1 MRVASDIGGTF
12 TDLAYLD
19 EATGETGV
27 FKTSTT
33 PADFSRGALLT
44 LRKAGFEIPAT
55 RFFIHGSTVVINALT
70 ERKGAKTGLITTCGF
85 RDVLEITRANR
96 PDLYNMYY
104 SKPKPFVPR
113 QFRLEVRERMNHRG
127 EELLPLDEED
137 VEKAVAYFKKEDI
150 ESIAVCFLH
159 SYANPAHERRCGE
172 IIRRTAPEI
181 PVTLSCEITQEW
193 REYERTSTTV
203 LNSYVLRKTGAYLD
217 NLENKLSE
225 MGMEKVCHIMQS
237 NGGTVTFEHG
247 KGAPINSVE
256 SGPAAG
262 VIGATVLGAAI
273 GEEDLVTFDVGGT
286 TAKASL
292 VVGGNPRIF
301 SDYWIERSRS
311 FAGYPILVPTIDIV
325 EIGSGGGSL
334 AWVDGAGTLRVGPES
349 AGADPGPACYGRG
362 GNRVTVT
369 DANVVAGRI
378 NPDYFLGGEIPL
390 DVGLAKRAIQPIAE
404 AYGISV
410 EEAAMGIIRL
420 ADSSMVNALKLVS
433 VRRGYDPRDFTLIAF
448 GGGGAMHAGSLIRE
462 LKVKK
467 AVIPTNP
474 AVFSAWGMLVADLRQ
489 DFIKT
494 FILRTDREEP
504 EVIEKL
510 FGDMEAKA
518 MIFMVEQRIAQD
530 RVRFQ
535 RYADMRYRGQEHTV
549 KVPVESGLF
558 DQARLQETRDRFH
571 QLHEQAY
578 SFRLESPVEIVNCH
592 LVSLGTTAKPPLRT
606 VSGSGLR
613 LDEAVKGRR
622 LVNFDELG
630 FHESPVYERDLLPVE
645 QQLEGPLVIEE
656 PASTA
661 VVFPDQTVVRDRFGF
676 LHIEMMKPGD
686 LAAPEREK

>member
-12 TDLAYLD
+12 TDLVYLD
-19 EATGETGV
+19 EASGETGV

-33 PADFSRGALLT
+33 PHDFARAVLLT
-44 LRKAGFEIPAT
+44 LRKAGFELPAT

-70 ERKGAKTGLITTCGF
+70 ERKGARTGLITTSGF

-104 SKPKPFVPR
+104 TKPKPFVPR
-113 QFRLEVRERMNHRG
+113 QFRLEVRERMNCRG
-127 EELLPLDEED
+127 EELLPLNQED
-137 VEKAVAYFKKEDI
+137 VRKAVAYFKKEGI

-159 SYANPAHERRCGE
+159 SYANPAHEKKCGE
-172 IIRRTAPEI
+172 IIRATAPEI
-181 PVTLSCEITQEW
+181 PLTLSCDITQEW
-193 REYERTSTTV
+193 REYERTSTAV
-203 LNSYVLRKTGAYLD
+203 LNSYVLTETGAYLD
-217 NLENKLSE
+217 NLEKKLSE

-237 NGGTVTFEHG
+237 NGGTVTFERG
-247 KGAPINSVE
+247 RDTPINSVE

-262 VIGATVLGAAI
+262 VIGATVLGAAV
-273 GEEDLVTFDVGGT
+273 GEADVVSFDVGGT

-301 SDYWIERSRS
+301 SDYWIERSGS

-334 AWVDGAGTLRVGPES
+334 AWVDGAGALRVGPES

-362 GNRVTVT
+362 GNRPTVT

-378 NPDYFLGGEIPL
+378 NPDYFLGGEISL
-390 DVGLAKRAIQPIAE
+390 DVGLAERAIKPIAE
-404 AYGISV
+404 AYRISI

-420 ADSSMVNALKLVS
+420 ADSSMENALKLVS
-433 VRRGYDPRDFTLIAF
+433 VRRGYDPRDFAMIAF

-467 AVIPTNP
+467 AIIPTDP

-494 FILRTDREEP
+494 FILRTDQVEP
-504 EVIEKL
+504 ETIEKL
-510 FGDMEAKA
+510 FSDMEERA
-518 MIFMVEQRIAQD
+518 MSFMVKQRIAEE

-535 RYADMRYRGQEHTV
+535 RHADMRYRGQEHTV
-549 KVPVESGLF
+549 KVPIESGLF
-558 DQARLQETRDRFH
+558 DQARLQETNERFH

-578 SFRLESPVEIVNCH
+578 SFRLESPVEIVNYH
-592 LVSLGTTAKPPLRT
+592 LISLGTTAKPRLRS

-613 LDEAVKGRR
+613 LEEAVKGRR
-622 LVNFDELG
+622 SVNFDELG
-630 FHESPVYERDLLPVE
+630 FHESTVYERDLLPVD
-645 QQLEGPLVIEE
+645 QRLEGPLVIEE
-656 PASTA
+656 PASTT
-661 VVFPDQTVVRDRFGF
+661 VVFPDQEVVRDSYGL
-676 LHIEMMKPGD
+676 LHIEMMNK
-686 LAAPEREK
+686 

>member
-12 TDLAYLD
+12 TDLVFLD

-27 FKTSTT
+27 SKTSTT
-33 PADFSRGALLT
+33 PADFARGVLLT

-104 SKPKPFVPR
+104 TKPKPFVSR
-113 QFRLEVRERMNHRG
+113 QFRLEVRERMNYRG
-127 EELLPLDEED
+127 EELLPLNEED
-137 VEKAVAYFKKEDI
+137 VEKAVAYFKTEGI

-181 PVTLSCEITQEW
+181 PITLSCQITQEW
-193 REYERTSTTV
+193 REYERTSTAV
-203 LNSYVLRKTGAYLD
+203 LNSYVLTKTGAYLD
-217 NLENKLSE
+217 NLEKKLSK
-225 MGMEKVCHIMQS
+225 MGMEKVCHLMQS
-237 NGGTVTFEHG
+237 NGGTVTFDRG
-247 KGAPINSVE
+247 RGAPINSVE

-262 VIGATVLGAAI
+262 VIGATVLGRAI
-273 GEEDLVTFDVGGT
+273 GEEDVISFDVGGT

-292 VVGGNPRIF
+292 VAGGNPRIF

-311 FAGYPILVPTIDIV
+311 SAGYPILVPTIDIV

-334 AWVDGAGTLRVGPES
+334 AWIDGVGALRVGPAS
-349 AGADPGPACYGRG
+349 AGADPGPACYDRG
-362 GNRVTVT
+362 GNGPTVT

-378 NPDYFLGGEIPL
+378 NPGYFLGGEIPL
-390 DVGLAKRAIQPIAE
+390 NVGLAERAIQPIAE
-404 AYGISV
+404 AYRISI

-448 GGGGAMHAGSLIRE
+448 GGGGALHAGSLIRE
-462 LKVKK
+462 LKVRK
-467 AVIPTNP
+467 AVIPTDP

-494 FILRTDREEP
+494 FILRSDQVEP
-504 EVIEKL
+504 EIIEKL
-510 FGDMEAKA
+510 FSEMEEKA
-518 MIFMVEQRIAQD
+518 MSLMVEQCIAKD
-530 RVRFQ
+530 RVQFQ

-549 KVPVESGLF
+549 KVPVGSGLF
-558 DQARLQETRDRFH
+558 DQPKFQKTKERFH

-578 SFRLESPVEIVNCH
+578 SFRLESPIEIVNYH
-592 LVSLGTTAKPPLRT
+592 LVSLGTTAKPRLRT

-630 FHESPVYERDLLPVE
+630 FHESPIYERDLLPVE
-645 QQLEGPLVIEE
+645 QRLEGPLVIEE
-656 PASTA
+656 PASTT
-661 VVFPDQTVVRDRFGF
+661 VVFPDQTVIRDRYGF
-676 LHIEMMKPGD
+676 LHIEMMKYGD
-686 LAAPEREK
+686 AAAPEMET

>member
-33 PADFSRGALLT
+33 PRDFARGVLLT
-44 LRKAGFEIPAT
+44 LRKAGFALPAT

-70 ERKGAKTGLITTCGF
+70 ERKGARTGLITTSGF

-104 SKPKPFVPR
+104 TKPKPFVPR
-113 QFRLEVRERMNHRG
+113 QFRLEVRERMNCRG
-127 EELLPLDEED
+127 EELLPLNQED
-137 VEKAVAYFKKEDI
+137 VIKAVDYFKREGID
-150 ESIAVCFLH
+150 SIAVCFLH
-159 SYANPAHERRCGE
+159 SYANPAHEKECGE
-172 IIRRTAPEI
+172 IIRGTAPEI
-181 PVTLSCEITQEW
+181 PLTLSCDITQEW
-193 REYERTSTTV
+193 REYERTSTAV
-203 LNSYVLRKTGAYLD
+203 LNSYVLTETRAYLD
-217 NLENKLSE
+217 RLEKKLSE

-237 NGGTVTFEHG
+237 NGGTVTFERG
-247 KGAPINSVE
+247 RDTPINSVE

-262 VIGATVLGAAI
+262 VIGATVLGAAV
-273 GEEDLVTFDVGGT
+273 GEEDVVSFDVGGT

-292 VVGGNPRIF
+292 VVGGNPRVF

-334 AWVDGAGTLRVGPES
+334 AWIDGAGALRVGPES
-349 AGADPGPACYGRG
+349 AGADPGPACYRRG
-362 GNRVTVT
+362 GDRPTVT

-378 NPDYFLGGEIPL
+378 NPGYFLGGEIPL

-404 AYGISV
+404 AYRISI

-433 VRRGYDPRDFTLIAF
+433 VRRGYDPRDFALIAF

-462 LKVKK
+462 LKLKK
-467 AVIPTNP
+467 AIIPTDP

-489 DFIKT
+489 DFIRT
-494 FILRTDREEP
+494 FILRTDQVEP
-504 EVIEKL
+504 ETIERL
-510 FGDMEAKA
+510 FGHMEERA
-518 MIFMVEQRIAQD
+518 MDFMVKQRIAEQ

-535 RYADMRYRGQEHTV
+535 RHADMRYRGQEHTV
-549 KVPVESGLF
+549 KVPIESGLF
-558 DQARLQETRDRFH
+558 DQARLQETNERFH

-578 SFRLESPVEIVNCH
+578 SFRLESPVEIVNYH
-592 LVSLGTTAKPPLRT
+592 LISLGTTAKPRLRS
-606 VSGSGLR
+606 VSGSGLN
-613 LDEAVKGRR
+613 LEEAVKGRR
-622 LVNFDELG
+622 SVNFDELG
-630 FHESPVYERDLLPVE
+630 FHESTVYERDLLPVDHR
-645 QQLEGPLVIEE
+645 LEGPLVIEE
-656 PASTA
+656 PASTT
-661 VVFPDQTVVRDRFGF
+661 VVFPDQEVVRDSYGL
-676 LHIEMMKPGD
+676 LHIEMMNQ
-686 LAAPEREK
+686 

>member
-12 TDLAYLD
+12 TDLVFLD
-19 EATGETGV
+19 EATGATGV
-27 FKTSTT
+27 LKTSTT
-33 PADFSRGALLT
+33 PADFTQGVLQT
-44 LRKAGFEIPAT
+44 LRKADIEIPAT
-55 RFFIHGSTVVINALT
+55 RLFIHGSTVVINALT
-70 ERKGAKTGLITTCGF
+70 ERKGARTGLITTYGF

-104 SKPKPFVPR
+104 TKPKPFVPR
-113 QFRLEVRERMNHRG
+113 QFRLEARERMNYRG

-137 VEKAVAYFKKEDI
+137 VKKAVAYFQNEGI

-159 SYANPAHERRCGE
+159 SYANPAHERKCGE
-172 IIRRTAPEI
+172 IIGRTAPEI
-181 PVTLSCEITQEW
+181 PVTLSCDVTQEW
-193 REYERTSTTV
+193 REYERTSTAV
-203 LNSYVLRKTGAYLD
+203 LNSYVLTETGAYLD
-217 NLENKLSE
+217 HLEKKLSE
-225 MGMEKVCHIMQS
+225 MGMDKVCHIMQS
-237 NGGTVTFEHG
+237 NGGTVTFERG
-247 KGAPINSVE
+247 RVAPINSVE

-262 VIGATVLGAAI
+262 VIGATVLARAI
-273 GEEDLVTFDVGGT
+273 GEEDVISFDVGGT
-286 TAKASL
+286 TAKTSL

-301 SDYWIERSRS
+301 SDYCIERNRS

-334 AWVDGAGTLRVGPES
+334 AWVDGAGALRVGPES
-349 AGADPGPACYGRG
+349 AGADPGPACCRRG
-362 GNRVTVT
+362 GNRPTVT

-390 DVGLAKRAIQPIAE
+390 DVGLARKAIEPIAA
-404 AYGISV
+404 AYKISI

-433 VRRGYDPRDFTLIAF
+433 VRRGYDSRDFTLVAF

-467 AVIPTNP
+467 AVIPTDP

-494 FILRTDREEP
+494 FIVQTDQVESKT
-504 EVIEKL
+504 IEKL
-510 FGDMEAKA
+510 FSDMEEKA
-518 MIFMVEQRIAQD
+518 MVLMVEQRIAED

-535 RYADMRYRGQEHTV
+535 RYADMRYGGQEHTV
-549 KVPVESGLF
+549 KVPIESGLF
-558 DQARLQETRDRFH
+558 DQTKLQQTRERFH

-578 SFRLESPVEIVNCH
+578 AFRLESPIEIVNYH
-592 LVSLGTTAKPPLRT
+592 LISIGTTQKPQLRT

-622 LVNFDELG
+622 SVNFDELG
-630 FHESPVYERDLLPVE
+630 FYESPVYERDLLPVE
-645 QQLEGPLVIEE
+645 KWLEGPLVIEE
-656 PASTA
+656 PASTT
-661 VVFPDQTVVRDRFGF
+661 VVFPDQRVVRDRYGL
-676 LHIEMMKPGD
+676 LHIEMMNQ
-686 LAAPEREK
+686 